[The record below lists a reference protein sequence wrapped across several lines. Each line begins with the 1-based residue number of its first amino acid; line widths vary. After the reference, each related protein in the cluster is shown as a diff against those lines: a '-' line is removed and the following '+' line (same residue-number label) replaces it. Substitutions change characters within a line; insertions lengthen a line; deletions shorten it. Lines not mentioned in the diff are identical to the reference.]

1 MNACPSPLALQQLAL
16 LTALFRPDHGLDAQL
31 QAAGLRTS
39 DQARRGLQAYRANGH
54 ALAERALAGAY
65 PVLCALIGPDSFAA
79 LARSLWH
86 AHPPVRG
93 DLAHWGAELPHFVQA
108 SESLDQAPY
117 LGDVAR
123 TEWAL
128 HQAAGAADAWADLP
142 SLALLTQDD
151 PATLGLRLAPGTAL
165 ITSRY
170 PVVSIVQAH
179 LTQDIDLNE
188 AGRRWRAGV
197 AETALVWRAGLR
209 PQVRDVRST
218 TEAALLQEL
227 LAGASLLG
235 ALESACTDPD
245 PDAFDLSAWLM
256 SAVSQGLVLGTTPLS
271 ITTESPS

>member
-1 MNACPSPLALQQLAL
+1 MNVHPIPLSLQQQAL
-16 LTALFRPDHGLDAQL
+16 LAALFRPDHGLDTQL

-39 DQARRGLQAYRANGH
+39 DQARRGLLAYRANGH

-65 PVLCALIGPDSFAA
+65 PVLSALIGPDSFAA
-79 LARSLWH
+79 LARALWH

-165 ITSRY
+165 ITSHY

-179 LTQDIDLNE
+179 LSQDIDLDE

-209 PQVRDVRST
+209 PQVRQVHST
-218 TEAALLQEL
+218 TEAALLRAL
-227 LAGASLLG
+227 LASASLLE
-235 ALESACTDPD
+235 ALETACTDPD
-245 PDAFDLSAWLM
+245 PGAFDLSAWLM
-256 SAVSQGLVLGTTPLS
+256 SVVSEGLVLGATTLPT
-271 ITTESPS
+271 TTESPS